1 MDSQLLNQTIETILP
16 RAYVLHGLLVGVER
30 RLQLWLLEQTQW
42 VSARRGIIRGYA
54 PVRVRTRPRTRHW

>member
-1 MDSQLLNQTIETILP
+1 
-16 RAYVLHGLLVGVER
+16 VLHGLLVGVER